1 MHEIKLLKARV
12 DELENLLEIFERKAD
27 ILTNLLKEA
36 NAEFERALDLVTRTE
51 KNFRAVFEN
60 APEAIY
66 IVDAETRKILDCN
79 PFTITWLGY
88 SRGELLAMRVDDIVE
103 SQGEDIRHNIQ
114 KAVDTGIVRV
124 QERRYVK
131 KDGTVVDTE
140 VTGTPVEYGGR
151 QCVAILVRDITE
163 RKQLEEF
170 SRYKELFESV
180 SDPVFINDYQGNLVE
195 VNEGACQLTQYRRDQ
210 LLQMPIRHL
219 VKPDQL
225 QIVADVLDDVR
236 QGETVQFEL
245 DFVNRQGQP
254 IPFEIRSRRVTYH
267 GKPAALSV
275 ARDLSIR
282 RKLEETLIRSE
293 RLTAVGEMATGVAHN
308 FNNLLQM
315 IMGAAQA
322 ALSRLDS
329 GKTGQ
334 CREPVVTILRS
345 CDRGTDIV
353 RRIRDFT
360 HAGNEEALEATG
372 FDIGE
377 VVGEAVELTRTLWGN
392 LPDAPSYDVKVSIP
406 DGSFVYGRS
415 SEIYEVVVNLMKN
428 AFDAMPNGGQLS
440 VSSCSDNG
448 RVYLTVADTGQGIAK
463 EHLQRV
469 FEPFFTT
476 KGSKS
481 SGLGLS
487 SSYGLVKK
495 HHGDI
500 TVEST
505 VGRGSAFTVVLPSA
519 KAPEK
524 LPEESGVVGT
534 DHKIKLLL
542 IDDEINILKSMEMY
556 FEEGEMDIVTALG
569 GAAGLREFSKR
580 RFDVILCD
588 MSMDG
593 MNGLEIGASVKRY
606 CEEHGIPRPAFL
618 IHTGWYERI
627 SPDDLAET
635 GVDRVVTKP
644 VRYEELLRIV
654 REELSSRQCE

>member
-1 MHEIKLLKARV
+1 VHEIRLLKARI
-12 DELENLLEIFERKAD
+12 DELETFLAISDRKAD

-66 IVDAETRKILDCN
+66 IIDAQTRKILDCN

-88 SRGELLAMRVDDIVE
+88 SREELLSMRVDDLVE
-103 SQGEDIRHNIQ
+103 SQGDDIRLNVK
-114 KAVDTGIVRV
+114 KAVDFGIVRV
-124 QERRYVK
+124 QERRYLK
-131 KDGTVVDTE
+131 KDGTLVDTE
-140 VTGTPVEYGGR
+140 VTGTPVRYGER

-195 VNEGACQLTQYRRDQ
+195 VNEGACQLTQYTRDQ

-219 VKPDQL
+219 VRPDQL
-225 QIVADVLDDVR
+225 QIVADVLEDVR
-236 QGETVQFEL
+236 RGETVQFEL
-245 DFVNRQGQP
+245 DFINRRGQP
-254 IPFEIRSRRVTYH
+254 IPFEFRSRCITYH

-282 RKLEETLIRSE
+282 RKLEETLIRTE
-293 RLTAVGEMATGVAHN
+293 RLTAVGEMAIGVAHN

-329 GKTGQ
+329 GKAGE
-334 CREPVVTILRS
+334 CREPVFTILRS

-360 HAGNEEALEATG
+360 HGGNKETIEARS

-377 VVGEAVELTRTLWGN
+377 IVREAVDLTKSLWEN
-392 LPDAPSYDVKVSIP
+392 LPDAPNYEVRVNDSRE
-406 DGSFVYGRS
+406 SFVYGKP
-415 SEIYEVVVNLMKN
+415 SEIYEVVVNLIKN
-428 AFDAMPNGGQLS
+428 AFDAMPEGGDLS
-440 VSSCSDNG
+440 VSSFSDNG
-448 RVYLTVADTGQGIAK
+448 KVYLKISDTGHGIAR
-463 EHLQRV
+463 ENLQRV

-500 TVEST
+500 VVESS
-505 VGRGSAFTVVLPSA
+505 VGRGTTFTVILPLA
-519 KAPEK
+519 RP
-524 LPEESGVVGT
+524 PDTVPDESGVVDT
-534 DHKIKLLL
+534 DRVIKLLL

-556 FEEGEMDIVTALG
+556 FEDGEMEIVTALG
-569 GAAGLREFSKR
+569 GAAGLREFYR
-580 RFDVILCD
+580 GRFDAILCD
-588 MSMDG
+588 MSMDS
-593 MNGLEIGASVKRY
+593 MNGLEIAANVKQY
-606 CEEHGIPRPAFL
+606 CEDHNIRRPAFL

-627 SPDDLAET
+627 DPDELAET

-644 VRYEELLRIV
+644 IRYEELLRIV
-654 REELSSRQCE
+654 RDAVAR

>member
-1 MHEIKLLKARV
+1 MHEIKLLKARIE
-12 DELENLLEIFERKAD
+12 ELETHLQISERKSD

-66 IVDAETRKILDCN
+66 IIDTQTRKILDCN

-88 SRGELLAMRVDDIVE
+88 SREELLSMRVDDIVE
-103 SQGEDIRHNIQ
+103 SQGDDIQQNVK
-114 KAVDTGIVRV
+114 KAVDFGIVRI
-124 QERRYVK
+124 QERRYLK

-195 VNEGACQLTQYRRDQ
+195 VNEGACQLTEYTRDQ

-219 VKPDQL
+219 VRPDQL

-236 QGETVQFEL
+236 RGETVQFEL
-245 DFVNRQGQP
+245 DFINRRGKP
-254 IPFEIRSRRVTYH
+254 IPFEFRSRCITYH

-282 RKLEETLIRSE
+282 RKLEETLIRTE
-293 RLTAVGEMATGVAHN
+293 RLTAVGEMAVGVAHN

-329 GKTGQ
+329 ERAEE

-353 RRIRDFT
+353 KRIRDFT
-360 HAGNEEALEATG
+360 HGGNEETVEARS
-372 FDIGE
+372 FD
-377 VVGEAVELTRTLWGN
+377 VGEIVTEAVDLTRSLWEN
-392 LPDAPSYDVKVSIP
+392 LPDAPNYDVKVS
-406 DGSFVYGRS
+406 DFRESFVYGRS
-415 SEIYEVVVNLMKN
+415 SEIYEVVVNLIKN
-428 AFDAMPNGGQLS
+428 AFDAMPEGGELR
-440 VSSCSDNG
+440 VSSHTDNG
-448 RVYLTVADTGQGIAK
+448 KVYLTISDTGQGIPK
-463 EHLQRV
+463 ENLQRI

-476 KGSKS
+476 KGSRS

-500 TVEST
+500 IVASS
-505 VGRGSAFTVVLPSA
+505 VGKGTTFTIVFPLARRPD
-519 KAPEK
+519 KAPD
-524 LPEESGVVGT
+524 ESGEVDT
-534 DHKIKLLL
+534 DRNIKLLL

-556 FEEGEMDIVTALG
+556 FEDGEMEIVTALG
-569 GAAGLREFSKR
+569 GAAGLREFYR
-580 RFDVILCD
+580 GRFDVILCD

-593 MNGLEIGASVKRY
+593 MNGLEIAASVKQY
-606 CEEHGIPRPAFL
+606 CEERHVSRPAFL

-627 SPDDLAET
+627 DPDELLET

-644 VRYEELLRIV
+644 IRYEELQRIV
-654 REELSSRQCE
+654 REAVSQ

>member
-1 MHEIKLLKARV
+1 MHEIKRLKARV
-12 DELENLLEIFERKAD
+12 DEIETLLEISERKAD

-51 KNFRAVFEN
+51 RNFRAVFEN

-66 IVDAETRKILDCN
+66 IIDAETRKILDCN
-79 PFTITWLGY
+79 PFTVTWLGY
-88 SRGELLAMRVDDIVE
+88 SREELLSMKVDDIVE
-103 SQGEDIRHNIQ
+103 SRGDDVRVNIR
-114 KAVDTGIVRV
+114 KAVDFGIVRV
-124 QERRYVK
+124 QERKYVK

-151 QCVAILVRDITE
+151 PCVAILVRDITE

-180 SDPVFINDYQGNLVE
+180 SDPVFINDYQGNLLE
-195 VNEGACQLTQYRRDQ
+195 VNEGACQLTEYARDQ
-210 LLQMPIRHL
+210 LLHMPIRHL
-219 VKPDQL
+219 VRPDQL

-236 QGETVQFEL
+236 RGETVQFEL
-245 DFVNRQGQP
+245 DFMNRRGQP
-254 IPFEIRSRRVTYH
+254 IPFEFRSRCITYH
-267 GKPAALSV
+267 GRPAALSV

-282 RKLEETLIRSE
+282 RKLEETLIRTE

-329 GKTGQ
+329 GKIGK
-334 CREPVVTILRS
+334 CREPIVTILRS

-360 HAGNEEALEATG
+360 HGGREETLEARG
-372 FDIGE
+372 FNVGE
-377 VVGEAVELTRTLWGN
+377 VVKEAVELTKPLWEN
-392 LPDAPSYDVKVSIP
+392 LPDTPNYDVRV
-406 DGSFVYGRS
+406 DGFGESFVYGRP
-415 SEIYEVVVNLMKN
+415 SEIYEVLVNLIKN
-428 AFDAMPNGGQLS
+428 AFDAMPEGGALN
-440 VSSCSDNG
+440 VSSYSDDG
-448 RVYLTVADTGQGIAK
+448 KVYLTVSDTGQGIPK
-463 EHLQRV
+463 ENLQRV

-500 TVEST
+500 MVESS
-505 VGRGSAFTVVLPSA
+505 VGKGTTFTVVLPA
-519 KAPEK
+519 ATRPDAAPDEA
-524 LPEESGVVGT
+524 GVIGA
-534 DHKIKLLL
+534 HRNIKLLL

-556 FEEGEMDIVTALG
+556 FEDGEMEVVTALG
-569 GAAGLREFSKR
+569 GAAGLQEFFR
-580 RFDVILCD
+580 GRFDAILCD

-593 MNGLEIGASVKRY
+593 MNGLEIAEGVKQY
-606 CEEHGIPRPAFL
+606 CEEHNIPKPAFL

-627 SPDDLAET
+627 DPQELEEK

-644 VRYEELLRIV
+644 VRYEEILQII
-654 REELSSRQCE
+654 RQAVS

>member
-1 MHEIKLLKARV
+1 MHEIKLLRARI

-36 NAEFERALDLVTRTE
+36 NAEFEGALDLVTRTE

-66 IVDAETRKILDCN
+66 IVDAQTRKILDCN

-88 SRGELLAMRVDDIVE
+88 SRDELLAMRVDDIVE
-103 SQGEDIRHNIQ
+103 NQGDDVRHNIQ
-114 KAVDTGIVRV
+114 RAVDSGIVRV

-195 VNEGACQLTQYRRDQ
+195 VNEGACQLTQYTRDQ

-225 QIVADVLDDVR
+225 QIVSDVLEDVR

-245 DFVNRQGQP
+245 DFINKQGRP
-254 IPFEIRSRRVTYH
+254 IPFELRSRCVTYH
-267 GKPAALSV
+267 GQPAALSV

-293 RLTAVGEMATGVAHN
+293 RLTAVGEMASGVAHN

-322 ALSRLDS
+322 ALSQLDS
-329 GKTGQ
+329 GKEGQ
-334 CREPVVTILRS
+334 CRDPIVTILRS

-360 HAGNEEALEATG
+360 HADNEETIEARS
-372 FDIGE
+372 FDVGE
-377 VVGEAVELTRTLWGN
+377 VVREAVELTKPLWEN
-392 LPDAPSYDVKVSIP
+392 LPDTPNYDVKVSVP
-406 DGSFVYGRS
+406 GGSFVYGRS
-415 SEIYEVVVNLMKN
+415 SEIYEVVVNLIKN
-428 AFDAMPNGGQLS
+428 AFDAMPKGGELS
-440 VSSCSDNG
+440 VSSYTENG
-448 RVYLTVADTGQGIAK
+448 KVYLTVSDTGQGIPK

-487 SSYGLVKK
+487 SSYGLAKK

-500 TVEST
+500 VVEST
-505 VGRGSAFTVVLPSA
+505 VGRGTAFTVVLPRA
-519 KAPEK
+519 KAPDRVSEK
-524 LPEESGVVGT
+524 SDVVGT
-534 DHKIKLLL
+534 DDKIKLLL

-556 FEEGEMDIVTALG
+556 FEEGEMDVVTALG
-569 GAAGLREFSKR
+569 GAAGLREFSQR

-593 MNGLEIGASVKRY
+593 MNGLEIGTSVKQY
-606 CEEHGIPRPAFL
+606 CEEHNIPRPAFL

-627 SPDDLAET
+627 SPEDLAGT
-635 GVDRVVTKP
+635 GVDKVITKP
-644 VRYEELLRIV
+644 IRYEELLRIV
-654 REELSSRQCE
+654 RKALSSQG

>member
-1 MHEIKLLKARV
+1 VHEIRLLKARI
-12 DELENLLEIFERKAD
+12 DELETLLEISDRKAD

-36 NAEFERALDLVTRTE
+36 NAEFGRALDLVTRTE

-66 IVDAETRKILDCN
+66 IIDAHTRKILDCN

-88 SRGELLAMRVDDIVE
+88 SREELLSMQVDDIVE
-103 SQGEDIRHNIQ
+103 SQGNDIRLNVK
-114 KAVDTGIVRV
+114 KAVDFGIVRV
-124 QERRYVK
+124 QERRYLK

-140 VTGTPVEYGGR
+140 VTGTPVKYGER
-151 QCVAILVRDITE
+151 QCVAILVRDVTV

-195 VNEGACQLTQYRRDQ
+195 VNEGACQLTQYTRDQ
-210 LLQMPIRHL
+210 LLQMPVRHL

-225 QIVADVLDDVR
+225 QIVADVLEDVR
-236 QGETVQFEL
+236 RGETVQFEL
-245 DFVNRQGQP
+245 DFINRRGQP
-254 IPFEIRSRRVTYH
+254 IPFEFRSRCITYH
-267 GKPAALSV
+267 GQPAALSV

-282 RKLEETLIRSE
+282 RKLEEKLIRTE
-293 RLTAVGEMATGVAHN
+293 RLTAVGEMAIGVAHN

-322 ALSRLDS
+322 GLSRLDS
-329 GKTGQ
+329 GRARE
-334 CREPVVTILRS
+334 CREPIVTILRS
-345 CDRGTDIV
+345 CDRATDIV

-360 HAGNEEALEATG
+360 HAGNKETTEARS
-372 FDIGE
+372 FD
-377 VVGEAVELTRTLWGN
+377 VGEIVREAVDLTKSLWEN
-392 LPDAPSYDVKVSIP
+392 LPDAPNYDVRVS
-406 DGSFVYGRS
+406 DSRESFVYGKP
-415 SEIYEVVVNLMKN
+415 SEIYEVVVNLIKN
-428 AFDAMPNGGQLS
+428 AFDAMPNGGELS
-440 VSSCSDNG
+440 VSSFSDNG
-448 RVYLTVADTGQGIAK
+448 KVYLKVSDTGQGIAK
-463 EHLQRV
+463 ENLQRV

-500 TVEST
+500 LVESS
-505 VGRGSAFTVVLPSA
+505 VGRGTTFTVVLPSA
-519 KAPEK
+519 RPPDTVPDET
-524 LPEESGVVGT
+524 SVVDT
-534 DHKIKLLL
+534 DRVLKLLL

-556 FEEGEMDIVTALG
+556 FEDGEMEIVTALG
-569 GAAGLREFSKR
+569 GAAGLREFYR
-580 RFDVILCD
+580 GRFDVILCD

-593 MNGLEIGASVKRY
+593 MTGLEIAASVKQY
-606 CEEHGIPRPAFL
+606 CEEHNIHRPAFL

-627 SPDDLAET
+627 DPDDLAET

-644 VRYEELLRIV
+644 IRYEELLRIV
-654 REELSSRQCE
+654 RDAVTQ